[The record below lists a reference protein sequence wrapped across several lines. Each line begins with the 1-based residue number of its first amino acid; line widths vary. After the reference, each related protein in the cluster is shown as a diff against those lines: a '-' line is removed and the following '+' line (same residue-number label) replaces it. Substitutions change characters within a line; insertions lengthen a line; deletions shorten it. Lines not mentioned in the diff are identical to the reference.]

1 MEQAEG
7 SEHKRVVALA
17 IDASEHAEK
26 ALECK
31 LSYFIA
37 LAFIGD
43 AIQESMRIINLST
56 FCSIVLP

>member
-7 SEHKRVVALA
+7 SEHERVVALA

-31 LSYFIA
+31 
-37 LAFIGD
+37 
-43 AIQESMRIINLST
+43 
-56 FCSIVLP
+56 

>member
-1 MEQAEG
+1 MEQAED

-31 LSYFIA
+31 
-37 LAFIGD
+37 
-43 AIQESMRIINLST
+43 
-56 FCSIVLP
+56 